1 MGKTQ
6 YNFKPAKDLFNLDID
21 ISAPLLDKEF
31 KDEWANLMPKLDQTY
46 KFDQVTTTAILL
58 GFAYNKRVYIHG
70 YHGAGKS
77 THIEQVATRL
87 NWPCIRLNLD
97 SYLTKTDLVGK
108 DVIKLEEHKQV
119 MSFQEGLL
127 PLAMRNGFALIL
139 DEYDAARPEVLFI
152 LQRMLEANGKL
163 VIPEQ
168 NLIID
173 PHPNFRIFATANTI
187 GLGDVTGMY
196 HGTQQINH
204 GQLDRWNLFVN
215 LSYMQYEEELAILL
229 AKFPEYDNDKTIAE
243 GMVHLAGLVRNAFT
257 AGDVS
262 AVISPRTTFNWA
274 ENYLLLKDLPLSF
287 QLTFL
292 NRIDP
297 NEQQIVLEMYQRIFG

>member
-1 MGKTQ
+1 MEKTQ
-6 YNFKPAKDLFNLDID
+6 YNFRSAKDLFDLKID
-21 ISAPLLDKEF
+21 ILAPVIDNEF
-31 KDEWANLMPKLDQTY
+31 SNEVAHLVPKLDHTY
-46 KFDQVTTTAILL
+46 KFDQVATAAIIL

-77 THIEQVATRL
+77 THIEQVAARL

-97 SYLTKTDLVGK
+97 SYITKTDLIGK
-108 DVIKLEEHKQV
+108 DVIKLEDHKQV
-119 MSFQEGLL
+119 MNFQEGLL
-127 PLAMRNGFALIL
+127 PLAMRNGYVLIL

-163 VIPEQ
+163 VILEQ
-168 NLIID
+168 NIILE

-215 LSYMQYEEELAILL
+215 LSYMQYEQELTILL
-229 AKFPEYDNDKTIAE
+229 AKFPEYNNDKTIAE
-243 GMVHLAGLVRNAFT
+243 GMVHLAGLVRNAFI
-257 AGDVS
+257 AGDIS

-274 ENYLLLKDLPLSF
+274 ENYLLLRDLPLSF

-292 NRIDP
+292 NRIDD
-297 NEQQIVLEMYQRIFG
+297 NEQKIVLEMYQRIFG